1 MEIPT
6 EAAKENINLNGSH
19 LPLVDLA
26 VQIVPGLVSSYENL
40 DTYTQL
46 RGRTEL
52 TDEYA
57 GFGLSSIHKDR
68 IARIWRLI
76 SDVDLTDAISSVAR
90 SMHNHQC
97 GDLIEIFTNIARL
110 VWTQCIPPGGNL
122 DQLAIDLIK
131 QMITADVERYL
142 DTAIEMKAN
151 GHTRPITQNPT
162 SRHVIT
168 FEHRASGVTG
178 PDRHHSKTFIRETE
192 QAVGDLFNLI
202 TDIKTTLE
210 GVQSNTEWI
219 SCGQQLGFRTYTPNQ
234 EERNRINSAISDLD
248 LHRTVHPRHER
259 VQKERELNP
268 LPELAPRRPVTRSMN
283 HGTSSHRRRTPRCI
297 HCHSKYHRSE
307 DHHLPLTIPAMP
319 TLPAR
324 PTPRRRD
331 LTPGLSTQAERRPRA
346 PNPSSRRR
354 PRNPPKKKKK
364 RHDRS
369 SCNRCVNSR
378 TCRYAEEE
386 GPDYDGF
393 NTGDDYD
400 FDEVAHHNMR
410 T

>member
-1 MEIPT
+1 
-6 EAAKENINLNGSH
+6 
-19 LPLVDLA
+19 
-26 VQIVPGLVSSYENL
+26 
-40 DTYTQL
+40 
-46 RGRTEL
+46 
-52 TDEYA
+52 
-57 GFGLSSIHKDR
+57 
-68 IARIWRLI
+68 
-76 SDVDLTDAISSVAR
+76 
-90 SMHNHQC
+90 MHNHQC
-97 GDLIEIFTNIARL
+97 RDLVEIFTNIARL
-110 VWTQCIPPGGNL
+110 TWTQCIPPRGNL
-122 DQLAIDLIK
+122 DQLAIDLIER
-131 QMITADVERYL
+131 MITADVERYL
-142 DTAIEMKAN
+142 DTAIEMRAN
-151 GHTRPITQNPT
+151 RHTRPIAQNPT

-168 FEHRASGVTG
+168 FEHCASGVTG
-178 PDRHHSKTFIRETE
+178 PDRHHSETFIREME
-192 QAVGDLFNLI
+192 QAIGDLFNLI

-297 HCHSKYHRSE
+297 HSHSKYHRSD
-307 DHHLPLTIPAMP
+307 DHHRPLTIPTMP

-331 LTPGLSTQAERRPRA
+331 PMPGPSTQAERCPRA
-346 PNPSSRRR
+346 PNPSSRRC
-354 PRNPPKKKKK
+354 PRNLPKKKKK

-369 SCNRCVNSR
+369 SCNQCVNSCA
-378 TCRYAEEE
+378 CRYAEEE

-393 NTGDDYD
+393 DTGDDYD
-400 FDEVAHHNMR
+400 FDEVTHHNMR